1 MFKIWTHSHSFISS
15 LLQVKRSFIIFG
27 IAVLLSACQSTP
39 NEVKTASNSGFGGTG
54 KTLQEPTQMA
64 KESGFGGTGQV
75 ASKSGFGGTG
85 IIGTITEF
93 GSIWVNGV
101 EVEYDQNVKVTSN
114 VSANPTLELGQQVIV
129 ETSHSHKQPWTDTI
143 QIFYP
148 LAGLVEKVEPN
159 KLVVDGQSV
168 FINKQTQITKGLEV
182 KVGSMIAVNGYP
194 DENNIWTAT
203 RLGLNTGN
211 KHIYQLTPDISF
223 SKFVTKLIIETHKS
237 QLANWNKAFSGLNV
251 NVISNPE
258 SKTVPQKYVLKA
270 DLSNG
275 KITGYHLHDYY
286 RVVKNQKAISGS
298 EFSPNASQNGAKGNP
313 IKKPPEPLKT
323 KEAHNT
329 FKENKAVFQNQL
341 QQMKQ
346 FQDIKDNL
354 QKF

>member
-1 MFKIWTHSHSFISS
+1 MTS
-15 LLQVKRSFIIFG
+15 
-27 IAVLLSACQSTP
+27 

-54 KTLQEPTQMA
+54 KPIQEPIQTA
-64 KESGFGGTGQV
+64 KKSGFGGTGQV

-114 VSANPTLELGQQVIV
+114 IATKATLELGQQVIV
-129 ETSHSHKQPWTDTI
+129 ETSSTHKEPWTDTI

-159 KLVVDGQSV
+159 KLVIDGQSV
-168 FINKQTQITKGLEV
+168 FINKETRVAKDLEV

-194 DENNIWTAT
+194 DENNILTAT
-203 RLGLNTGN
+203 HLSHNTEN
-211 KHIYQLTPDISF
+211 KHVYQLTPDVSF
-223 SKFVTKLIIETHKS
+223 SKSVTKLIIETHKS
-237 QLANWNKAFSGLNV
+237 QLADWNKAFSGLNV
-251 NVISNPE
+251 NVINNPE
-258 SKTVPQKYVLKA
+258 SKTVPKKYVLKA

-298 EFSPNASQNGAKGNP
+298 EFTPKAPQNGAKGNP
-313 IKKPPEPLKT
+313 IKKPQEPLEI

-346 FQDIKDNL
+346 LQDIKDNL
-354 QKF
+354 QNLNDMKNHMMLRK